1 VVDLSQSSICAFY
14 LSPVALFD
22 EGQEGWQA
30 EKDLDGCLPAND
42 QYTSAEVYNY
52 GAVLDTGDKAIGTL
66 RVNFT
71 EAPVDIG
78 KSISS
83 LIPSIGADDIA
94 EGIRTRSRTYLVQL
108 HHCQLVRMAGL
119 AAHEGP
125 GAFREKSIERFKT
138 RFSWQIRMPNS
149 PLKIKTIL
157 R

>member
-1 VVDLSQSSICAFY
+1 MVDLSRSSICAFY

-30 EKDLDGCLPAND
+30 ENDLDGCLPAND

-71 EAPVDIG
+71 ETPVDIG

-83 LIPSIGADDIA
+83 LIPSIGADDIEKA
-94 EGIRTRSRTYLVQL
+94 SELDPGLISSNYITANWLEWQASPPTKAPGLFVRKVSSGSKRDSAGRSGCRIHRSR
-108 HHCQLVRMAGL
+108 
-119 AAHEGP
+119 
-125 GAFREKSIERFKT
+125 
-138 RFSWQIRMPNS
+138 
-149 PLKIKTIL
+149 
-157 R
+157 